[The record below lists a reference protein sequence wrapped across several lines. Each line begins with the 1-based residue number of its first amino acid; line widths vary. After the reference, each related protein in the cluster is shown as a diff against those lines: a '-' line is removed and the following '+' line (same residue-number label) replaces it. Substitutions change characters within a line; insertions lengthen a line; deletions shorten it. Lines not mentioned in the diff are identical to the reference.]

1 MCTCTCTC
9 IYMYMYMQYG
19 LQCYSVYVCVSQMVC
34 QRLIMRN
41 LAITDCPSLCT
52 LNHCWSE
59 LCTALCYSYT
69 CMNAHTHT
77 HTHTHTLTLTL
88 TLTNTH
94 SHCVTEDCY
103 HVGRDAY
110 NSEDFQYTRDW
121 MKETLRF
128 MNYSC
133 SKNTNIQCIAD
144 MLVVFSCSACDEPD
158 KLAEYNVQCVQN
170 SS

>member
-1 MCTCTCTC
+1 M
-9 IYMYMYMQYG
+9 
-19 LQCYSVYVCVSQMVC
+19 
-34 QRLIMRN
+34 
-41 LAITDCPSLCT
+41 
-52 LNHCWSE
+52 
-59 LCTALCYSYT
+59 
-69 CMNAHTHT
+69 HTHS

-94 SHCVTEDCY
+94 SHCAAEDCY

-110 NSEDFQYTRDW
+110 NSEDFQHTRDW